1 MLPHESTVY
10 MDGLRRRLI
19 VSGMGGT
26 SEHTCRKHSL
36 IGTIGSKW
44 LHVAK
49 WLQVQDRMCS
59 H

>member
-1 MLPHESTVY
+1 
-10 MDGLRRRLI
+10 MDGRLI

-49 WLQVQDRMCS
+49 WLQVQDR
-59 H
+59 HVQPLVVAINRH